1 MEALKARIINN
12 STRLGLLDRLDI
24 LSWIVSKVPGVKI
37 IEHADG
43 TRINIDLLPGA
54 VLIELDEKITKKSD
68 SIPSV
73 YQIQ

>member
-24 LSWIVSKVPGVKI
+24 LSWIANVPGVKI

-43 TRINIDLLPGA
+43 SRINIDLLPGV
-54 VLIELDEKITKKSD
+54 VLIELDEKITKQLD
-68 SIPSV
+68 GIPPV